1 MTVEGR
7 SADAV
12 RSNLEQLILS
22 GAFSD
27 GDRLNETR
35 LAEKLGVS
43 RTPLREALQ
52 SLAANGLVEL
62 VPNRGAFVR
71 HPSTTEMVEMF
82 EVMAE
87 LEAMCARLAARR
99 ATENQLLRLEET
111 DAACVEAAKAGDSDA
126 YYWKNETFHMALYAA
141 SGNGYLAEEAAR
153 LHRRLQPFR
162 RLQLRTRGRMAQ
174 SLEEHR
180 SMVLAI
186 RAGQG
191 EQAAAVAW
199 AHVAVQGDKFND
211 LIASLDTSR
220 A

>member
-1 MTVEGR
+1 MPVEGR
-7 SADAV
+7 SADTV

-22 GAFSD
+22 GEFSD

-35 LAEKLGVS
+35 LAERLGVS

-52 SLAANGLVEL
+52 TLAANGFVEL
-62 VPNRGAFVR
+62 IPNRGAFVR
-71 HPSTTEMVEMF
+71 HPSTVEMVEMF

-87 LEAMCARLAARR
+87 LEALCARLAARR
-99 ATENQLLRLEET
+99 ASDEQLRALK
-111 DAACVEAAKAGDSDA
+111 DADNACVKAAEAGDTDA
-126 YYWKNETFHMALYAA
+126 YYWENETFHMALYTAG
-141 SGNGYLAEEAAR
+141 GNAYLAEEAKR

-162 RLQLRTRGRMAQ
+162 RIQLRTRGRMAQ

-180 SMVLAI
+180 QILAAI
-186 RAGQG
+186 EAGQG
-191 EQAAAVAW
+191 EMAATVAR

-211 LIASLDTSR
+211 LIASMDVVR